1 VKTLLGVLAALA
13 LVGVIVFTV
22 VGSAPRIEEL
32 RGGSQGQ
39 SPQAASDI
47 TELAQRLIAPPFP
60 NPDGTIQSATL
71 IPSALPKDAPFDM
84 PVPPNGRV
92 VGSVLRQ
99 RGTSM
104 SFDVVLD
111 VTGKADEITSF
122 YERELGSKGFNPPPT
137 FQQPQQGGFVS
148 SIGPASGKMFCKADV
163 GPYVSVTVFGKASG
177 PNDVRT
183 HYEPANPNQGTPCSQ
198 KGGPGGPPATRLPAL
213 RPPDGVT
220 LQGSG
225 GGFGG
230 NRQSSDATALTSK
243 GVGELES
250 YFAQQLVAAGWTRI
264 NGKAD
269 GPIAWSTWKV
279 PGDGDWQGLLLIIES
294 PGKDRRSL
302 TLRAESPT
310 GF

>member
-1 VKTLLGVLAALA
+1 MKTLLGVLAAVA

-22 VGSAPRIEEL
+22 VESAPKIEEL

-39 SPQAASDI
+39 SPQAAGDI
-47 TELAQRLIAPPFP
+47 AELAQRLIAPPYP
-60 NPDGTIQSATL
+60 NPDGTTQSVTL

-84 PVPPNGRV
+84 PLPPGGRLI
-92 VGSVLRQ
+92 GSVLRQ
-99 RGTSM
+99 RGTNT

-111 VTGKADEITSF
+111 VTGKADDITSF
-122 YERELGSKGFNPPPT
+122 YERELGPKGFTSPPT
-137 FQQPQQGGFVS
+137 FQPPQQGGFVS
-148 SIGPASGKMFCKADV
+148 TGGPAIGKTFCKADI
-163 GPYVSVTVFGKASG
+163 GPYILVTVFAKATG
-177 PNDVRT
+177 PSDVRT
-183 HYEPANPNQGTPCSQ
+183 HYEPANPNQGTPCMQ

-225 GGFGG
+225 SGFGG
-230 NRQSSDATALTSK
+230 NRQSSDATAITSK

-250 YFAQQLVAAGWTRI
+250 FFAQQLVSAGWTRI